1 MAVDPN
7 IRPGTVAQVDAAVT
21 AAQAA
26 GRVPSLIAGV
36 VRDGALV
43 HVAAAGETPTPTAD
57 TQYRIGSISKTL
69 TATLVLRLRDAG
81 GLALDDPLERHL
93 PGTPVGPL
101 TVRQLLG
108 HVSGLQREPDGEWW
122 ERSAGGDVDALLAGL
137 HTGKLAR
144 PPFAGYHYSNLAYGL
159 LGALLERATG
169 RPWWQ
174 LVREQLLTPL
184 GMTRTSYQATEPFA
198 RGYVVH
204 PWDGALREEPRH
216 DAGAMAPAGQLWS
229 TVTDLARWAGFLA
242 DPATAGGAILSA
254 STGAEM
260 TVPVAISDL
269 ESWTAGHGLGVELW
283 RRGERVYLGHTG
295 SMPGYLAVLVAHR
308 RSRTAVVAFANAY
321 TMLGSGMGGFGIDLL
336 TTVLD
341 AEPKPE
347 PVAGWRPGL
356 APPAEVAPLTGRWW
370 WMGREYEAS
379 WADDALVLRPVTL
392 PAGTP
397 WRFTRE
403 APDVWRCHTG
413 MNTGE
418 IMTVRRGPDGAV
430 SALDIATFVF
440 RRDVLP
446 AE

>member
-1 MAVDPN
+1 VAVDPN
-7 IRPGTVAQVDAAVT
+7 IRPGTVAQVDAAVA

-36 VRDGALV
+36 VRNGALV
-43 HVAAAGETPTPTAD
+43 HVASAGETPTPTAD

-69 TATLVLRLRDAG
+69 TATLLLRLRDAG

-93 PGTPVGPL
+93 PGTPAGAL

-137 HTGKLAR
+137 HADKLFR
-144 PPFAGYHYSNLAYGL
+144 PPFAGYHYSNLGYGL
-159 LGALLERATG
+159 LGALLTRATG
-169 RPWWQ
+169 QPWWQ
-174 LVREQLLTPL
+174 LVREQLLAPL

-204 PWDGALREEPRH
+204 PWDGTMREEPRH

-229 TVTDLARWAGFLA
+229 TVSDLARWAAFLA
-242 DPATAGGAILSA
+242 DPASAGDGTILAAPTA
-254 STGAEM
+254 AEM

-308 RSRTAVVAFANAY
+308 RSRTGVVAFANAY
-321 TMLGSGMGGFGIDLL
+321 TMLGGGIGGFGIDLL

-341 AEPKPE
+341 AEPE
-347 PVAGWRPGL
+347 PVTGWRPGE
-356 APPAEVAPLTGRWW
+356 APPAEAVPLTGRWW

-379 WADDALVLRPVTL
+379 WADDALVLRSVTL
-392 PAGTP
+392 PGGTP

-418 IMTVRRGPDGAV
+418 TMTVRRTPDGAV
-430 SALDIATFVF
+430 EALDIATFVF
-440 RRDVLP
+440 RREVLP